1 LGNYTVKGLK
11 KINLSFELT
20 QTRKSSLISPNFP
33 LKTHKLTIGLGLNWK
48 VLTIKHKEKAGMTKY
63 LDTAIEAI
71 VAREILDSR
80 GRPTLEAEVH
90 LAGGAMGL
98 AQVPSGASTGTF
110 EAHEL
115 RDDDK
120 SRYGGKGVLKAVKN
134 ANEILAPKLLGLDA
148 LNQEL
153 LDRTMIAT
161 DGSPN
166 KANLGANAILGISLA
181 AAKAGAAALDIP
193 LYRYLG
199 GPLANLLPVPLMNVI
214 NGGAHAANNVDFQEF
229 MIVPIGAPSFKEALR
244 WGAEVFATLSKV
256 LDGKG
261 LLTGVGDEGGFAPN
275 LESNQVALELLV
287 AAIEKAGYKPG
298 EQVALALDVAAS
310 EFYKNGQYVYDGKP
324 HSPVEFIDYLG
335 QLVDQYPI
343 VSIEDGLHEEDWQNW
358 QLLTQKVG
366 SKVQLVGDDLFVTN
380 ATRLQKGIEQ
390 KAGNS
395 ILIKL
400 NQIGSLT
407 ETLETIDLATRNGF
421 RSVISHRSG
430 ETEDT
435 TIADLAVATRAGQI
449 KTGSLCR
456 SERVA
461 KYNRLLRIE
470 DELGDRAIYAG
481 KVGLGPK

>member
-1 LGNYTVKGLK
+1 LTQSLE
-11 KINLSFELT
+11 IFFNLSLH
-20 QTRKSSLISPNFP
+20 SP
-33 LKTHKLTIGLGLNWK
+33 LKAYASDWVSDCTVRDRSQECSSTKETKDKPHMSTI
-48 VLTIKHKEKAGMTKY
+48 
-63 LDTAIEAI
+63 LDSAIEAI

-80 GRPTLEAEVH
+80 GRPTVEAEVH
-90 LAGGAMGL
+90 LLNGAVGL

-115 RDDDK
+115 RDKDK
-120 SRYGGKGVLKAVKN
+120 SRYGGKGVLKAVQN
-134 ANEILAPKLLGLDA
+134 VQELIAPKLLNLDA

-153 LDRTMIAT
+153 LDRTMIAL
-161 DGSPN
+161 DGSAN
-166 KANLGANAILGISLA
+166 KSQLGANAILAVSLA
-181 AAKAGAAALDIP
+181 AAKAGAETLGLP

-229 MIVPIGAPSFKEALR
+229 MIVPVGASSFQEALR
-244 WGAEVFATLSKV
+244 WGAEVFATLSEV
-256 LDGKG
+256 LAEKG

-287 AAIEKAGYKPG
+287 AAIEKAGYQPG

-310 EFYKNGQYVYDGKP
+310 EFYKDGQYVYDGKP
-324 HSPVEFIDYLG
+324 HAPTEFIDYLG

-343 VSIEDGLHEEDWQNW
+343 VSIEDGLHEEDWENW
-358 QLLTQKVG
+358 QLLTQKLG
-366 SKVQLVGDDLFVTN
+366 SRVQLVGDDLFVTN
-380 ATRLQKGIEQ
+380 ATRLQKGIKQ

-407 ETLETIDLATRNGF
+407 ETLETIDLATRNSF

-470 DELGDRAIYAG
+470 HELGDRALYAG
-481 KVGLGPK
+481 AVGLGPK

>member
-1 LGNYTVKGLK
+1 MIDTL
-11 KINLSFELT
+11 E
-20 QTRKSSLISPNFP
+20 
-33 LKTHKLTIGLGLNWK
+33 
-48 VLTIKHKEKAGMTKY
+48 
-63 LDTAIEAI
+63 TAIEMIA
-71 VAREILDSR
+71 AREILDSR
-80 GRPTLEAEVH
+80 GRPTVEAEVY
-90 LAGGAMGL
+90 LLNGVVGI
-98 AQVPSGASTGTF
+98 AQVPSGASTGSF

-115 RDDDK
+115 RDGDK
-120 SRYGGKGVLKAVKN
+120 SRYGGKGVLQAVENIK
-134 ANEILAPKLLGLDA
+134 EKIAPELMDLDA
-148 LNQEL
+148 LNQEVI
-153 LDRTMIAT
+153 DRTMISLDA
-161 DGSPN
+161 SSN
-166 KANLGANAILGISLA
+166 KANLGANAILAVSLA
-181 AAKAGAAALDIP
+181 AAKAGAASLGLP

-229 MIVPIGAPSFKEALR
+229 MIVPVGAPSFREALR

-256 LDGKG
+256 LDDKG

-275 LESNQVALELLV
+275 LESNQVALELLI

-298 EQVALALDVAAS
+298 KEVALALDVAAS
-310 EFYKNGQYVYDGKP
+310 EFYKDGQYVYDGTAHAP
-324 HSPVEFIDYLG
+324 TELVDYLAS
-335 QLVDQYPI
+335 LAAQYPI
-343 VSIEDGLHEEDWQNW
+343 VSIEDGLHEDDWQHW

-366 SKVQLVGDDLFVTN
+366 AQTQLVGDDLFVTN
-380 ATRLQKGIEQ
+380 YTRLQKGIEQ

-407 ETLETIDLATRNGF
+407 ETLETIDLATRNSF

-470 DELGDRAIYAG
+470 DELGDRAVYAG
-481 KVGLGPK
+481 TVGMGPK

>member
-1 LGNYTVKGLK
+1 MIDT
-11 KINLSFELT
+11 
-20 QTRKSSLISPNFP
+20 
-33 LKTHKLTIGLGLNWK
+33 
-48 VLTIKHKEKAGMTKY
+48 
-63 LDTAIEAI
+63 LDTAIENI

-80 GRPTLEAEVH
+80 GRPTIEAEVH
-90 LAGGAMGL
+90 LVSGIVGI

-115 RDDDK
+115 RDGDK
-120 SRYGGKGVLKAVKN
+120 SRYGGKGVLQAVQN
-134 ANEILAPKLLGLDA
+134 VNEKIAPTLAQLDVT
-148 LNQEL
+148 NQEL
-153 LDRTMIAT
+153 LDRTMISL

-166 KANLGANAILGISLA
+166 KAQLGANAILAVSLA
-181 AAKAGAAALDIP
+181 AARAGAEFLGVP

-229 MIVPIGAPSFKEALR
+229 MVVPVGATSFREALR
-244 WGAEVFATLSKV
+244 WGAEIFAALAKV
-256 LDGKG
+256 LDDKG

-275 LESNQVALELLV
+275 LESNQAALELLMM
-287 AAIEKAGYKPG
+287 AIAKAGYKPG
-298 EQVALALDVAAS
+298 EEVALALDVAAS
-310 EFYKNGQYVYDGKP
+310 EFYKDGQYIYEGAAHAP
-324 HSPVEFIDYLG
+324 TELITYLAELVE
-335 QLVDQYPI
+335 QYPI
-343 VSIEDGLHEEDWQNW
+343 VSIEDGLHEEDWQHW
-358 QLLTQKVG
+358 QLLTQKLG
-366 SKVQLVGDDLFVTN
+366 DRTQLVGDDLFVTN
-380 ATRLQKGIEQ
+380 ASRLRQGIQQ
-390 KAGNS
+390 KAANA

-407 ETLETIDLATRNGF
+407 ETLETIDLATRNSF
-421 RSVISHRSG
+421 HSIISHRSG

-470 DELGDRAIYAG
+470 DELGDRAVYAG
-481 KVGLGPK
+481 TIGLGPK